1 MLKIVHTL
9 TELISL
15 QKNYILY
22 EFFSKNAP

>member
-15 QKNYILY
+15 QKNYISY
-22 EFFSKNAP
+22 EFFCQNAT